1 MDFLGWLQDLGKDAS
16 PAPGFQ
22 ARPLYLLVSVVL
34 PVTLGLFVGFS
45 LRLVERLLGVE
56 LGKRA
61 GH

>member
-1 MDFLGWLQDLGKDAS
+1 MDILGWLQNLGKDAS

-22 ARPLYLLVSVVL
+22 ARPLYLLVSIAL
-34 PVTLGLFVGFS
+34 PVTLGLFVGFT
-45 LRLVERLLGVE
+45 LRLVERILGVE